1 MTAMDARMML
11 LIDGASLHAA
21 TKTLG
26 IDVDFTRFLGEFAT
40 KGALLRAIYY
50 TSTVDDG
57 GAPLRP
63 LLDWLGY
70 NGFKVVE
77 KPIKRFAD
85 ESGQVTIKA
94 SISVELT
101 IDAIELAPRLDHIV
115 LISGDGNL
123 RALVELLQRR
133 GVRVTVVSTI
143 SMVSDRLRRQADEF
157 IDLADLRSKIQS
169 ERPRRRPAT

>member
-1 MTAMDARMML
+1 MLL

-21 TKTLG
+21 TNMLG
-26 IDVDFTRFLGEFAT
+26 IDVDFERFRGEFAT
-40 KGALLRAIYY
+40 KGSLLRAIYY
-50 TSTVDDG
+50 TLTVSDG
-57 GAPLRP
+57 EAPLRP

-70 NGFKVVE
+70 NGFKVVA

-85 ESGQVTIKA
+85 GSGQVTIKA
-94 SISVELT
+94 NISVELT
-101 IDAIELAPRLDHIV
+101 IDAIELAPRLDHVV

-169 ERPRRRPAT
+169 ESPRRRPAR